1 MPLHQIK
8 ARSRAR
14 IFRDPPLERIAA
26 PIRYR
31 ADMIPYGY
39 RYRMDR
45 GEAEHSFA
53 GTPPRSRIDP
63 GRFTAG
69 IDLID
74 D

>member
-1 MPLHQIK
+1 MDGRAGGSGKKEIPSHQIK

-14 IFRDPPLERIAA
+14 IFRDPRRNES
-26 PIRYR
+26 RYR
-31 ADMIPYGY
+31 AEK
-39 RYRMDR
+39 RHR

-53 GTPPRSRIDP
+53 GTPSRIDP